1 MKALKLH
8 IAAAAAVAALVLLA
22 PSCGRKKAPGKR
34 AAAPEKAEFT
44 LPQVPS
50 LLDDVQRRDYLKQ
63 HFWDN
68 FKFDDG
74 NYISALD
81 TGEVLK
87 MFCVFAELLGDD
99 LRDAAPVEHMLEKA
113 APYGDALHY
122 ISYFADRVFHDPNS
136 PYRND
141 EFYLPVLRA
150 QVASP
155 YYTEE
160 EKISPQMLI
169 PMLMQNRLGEKAND
183 FTYALA
189 NGRRGTLYGIRAQYV
204 LLFFN
209 NPGCEMCRGIREE
222 MGASP
227 VFRELIGSGRLKV
240 LAVYPDEDLEAWRGY
255 APNMPSDWINAYD
268 PAHALFDQGL
278 YNLAAIPSLYLLDAE
293 KTVLAKDV
301 TDVPYLESLLSRD

>member
-1 MKALKLH
+1 MKRMKRH
-8 IAAAAAVAALVLLA
+8 IVVAAAALAALLLLA
-22 PSCGRKKAPGKR
+22 PSCGRKQQKKP
-34 AAAPEKAEFT
+34 APEPPKAEFT
-44 LPQVPS
+44 LPQPPG
-50 LLDDVQRRDYLKQ
+50 LLDEAQRRDYMKK

-87 MFCVFAELLGDD
+87 YFCVFAEYLSDD
-99 LRDAAPVEHMLEKA
+99 LRDAAPVENLMAKA
-113 APYGDALHY
+113 APYGDALRY
-122 ISYFADRVFHDPNS
+122 FSFFADRVFHDPNS

-141 EFYLPVLRA
+141 EFYIPVLRA
-150 QVASP
+150 QLESP
-155 YYTEE
+155 FYTEA
-160 EKISPQMLI
+160 EKISPEMVLRMI
-169 PMLMQNRLGEKAND
+169 GQNRLGTKAND

-189 NGRRGTLYGIRAQYV
+189 NGRRGTLYGIQAPYV
-204 LLFFN
+204 LIFFN

-222 MGASP
+222 MGRSQ
-227 VFRELIGSGRLKV
+227 VFRNMIDSGRLKV

-268 PAHALFDQGL
+268 PTHALFDQGI
-278 YNLAAIPSLYLLDAE
+278 YNLAAIPSLYLLDAS

-301 TDVPYLESLLSRD
+301 TDVPYLESLLR